1 MLKYITLGIVQGLT
15 EFLPV
20 SSSGH
25 LALLENIFHMQK
37 EAVAITVIMHIGTL
51 LAVIIFF
58 FKEIL
63 GILKNLRMFWL
74 ILLVT
79 LITGLIGLSG
89 KDFFEQLFASPKFI
103 ALSLIITGLI
113 LFITQMVKNNRRLDL
128 STKDAIILGAAQ
140 GIAIIP
146 GISRSGITISTLL
159 MRGIDR
165 EVSFN
170 FSFLVSIPAVLGATL
185 LEAKDIGSVFATS
198 SLELMA
204 GLFASFITGLV
215 SLRILKGIIKKAR
228 FHYFGYYCFVVSI
241 LVLIFIK

>member
-1 MLKYITLGIVQGLT
+1 MLKYIILGIVQGLT

-37 EAVAITVIMHIGTL
+37 DAVAITVMMHIGTL
-51 LAVIIFF
+51 LAVVIFF
-58 FKEIL
+58 FKELL
-63 GILKNLRMFWL
+63 GLFRSPRLLWL

-79 LITGLIGLSG
+79 FITGFIGLSG

-103 ALSLIITGLI
+103 ALSLIITGII
-113 LFITQMVKNNRRLDL
+113 LLITQRVKNNNRPDL
-128 STKDAIILGAAQ
+128 STKDAFILGTVQ

-159 MRGIDR
+159 MRGLDS

-170 FSFLVSIPAVLGATL
+170 FSFLVSIPAVLGATM
-185 LEAKDIGSVFATS
+185 LEARDIGGVFVNS
-198 SLELMA
+198 SLELMV
-204 GLFASFITGLV
+204 GLFASFVTGLI

-228 FHYFGYYCFVVSI
+228 FHYFGYYCIGIAVITLI
-241 LVLIFIK
+241 LSR